1 MKTHIKTLTIA
12 ALGLL
17 YTALGHAQKFTISGK
32 FPGLTNGAAVELE
45 TEMQGNTVTLVRT
58 KVVNGAFKL
67 VGQVKSPTV
76 ARLKINDKA
85 SYAENEEPREH
96 SVNLVVENVP
106 IIIDAVQYDSIP
118 LDTDLEHPSA
128 ELEKHVRV
136 KGGREQANYQKW
148 RDMVRQAEINAW
160 YSEQAWLNYAYEH
173 PKATSEPATENS
185 LKALA
190 RKDKVELKRLNREF
204 VEAHPNTAIAL
215 KLQRESM
222 TEVFVNTRAELEKL
236 IERFKNNVDR
246 QGYASFKLFVQSLM
260 KYTKG
265 KEAVDFV
272 VFEPDGKQSK
282 LLASL
287 SKDKYNIVDFW
298 ASWCGPCRVAI
309 PGIKAL
315 YEKWKEKINI
325 VSVSLDRNDADWQK
339 AMTEEAMP
347 WKQVLVSPMS
357 MRTLKDDYRILG
369 IPELLVVTPDG
380 KIIYATGEPADAHD
394 FIEKLCTEEEK

>member
-1 MKTHIKTLTIA
+1 
-12 ALGLL
+12 
-17 YTALGHAQKFTISGK
+17 
-32 FPGLTNGAAVELE
+32 
-45 TEMQGNTVTLVRT
+45 
-58 KVVNGAFKL
+58 
-67 VGQVKSPTV
+67 
-76 ARLKINDKA
+76 
-85 SYAENEEPREH
+85 
-96 SVNLVVENVP
+96 
-106 IIIDAVQYDSIP
+106 
-118 LDTDLEHPSA
+118 
-128 ELEKHVRV
+128 
-136 KGGREQANYQKW
+136 
-148 RDMVRQAEINAW
+148 MVRQAEINAW

-236 IERFKNNVDR
+236 IERFKNNADR
-246 QGYASFKLFVQSLM
+246 QGYANFKLFVQSLM

-347 WKQVLVSPMS
+347 WKQLLVSPMS